1 MRDANDSNFS
11 PQDERPP
18 EGVTMDKIK
27 PRKWQD
33 SNMPERA
40 VARESWDELF
50 AILAAALLSQP
61 AAAEKEKT

>member
-1 MRDANDSNFS
+1 
-11 PQDERPP
+11 
-18 EGVTMDKIK
+18 MDKIK